1 MDVTDPRTSTQGEPR
16 NFPRRPG
23 VLGVPYFGSPHRPFP
38 PVLRRLGDGQQ
49 SPLELRSGSI
59 LPCGRVEFTCHFTE
73 PMTCKGVLQ
82 RRFFFWLSLLEMTEG
97 QRSFSVA
104 RACLVSGGVQ
114 AELGQHVGSTC
125 PATNDQGTGQGA
137 GTAPGQAE
145 GLPFHDHTHL
155 PPRNGH
161 GQYQSVYVQVLDVSF

>member
-114 AELGQHVGSTC
+114 AELGQHVGSTW
-125 PATNDQGTGQGA
+125 AARVQQRMTRARGRELGQPLGRRRA
-137 GTAPGQAE
+137 YRFMTIHIYPLETGTA
-145 GLPFHDHTHL
+145 
-155 PPRNGH
+155 NIK
-161 GQYQSVYVQVLDVSF
+161 VSMYKF

>member
-23 VLGVPYFGSPHRPFP
+23 LLGVPYFGSPHRPFP

-114 AELGQHVGSTC
+114 AELGQHVGSTWAARGS
-125 PATNDQGTGQGA
+125 PACSLRERICEVLVVDS
-137 GTAPGQAE
+137 
-145 GLPFHDHTHL
+145 LPTHL
-155 PPRNGH
+155 APSR
-161 GQYQSVYVQVLDVSF
+161 LRFI